1 MVPTTP
7 SSPDLDHEYLTV
19 DEAAAILR
27 VHPVTVRSMFKSGEL
42 PGFKAGREWRIS
54 KSALA
59 GWADARTVA

>member
-1 MVPTTP
+1 MATTP
-7 SSPDLDHEYLTV
+7 NPTPDLEHEYLNV

-54 KSALA
+54 RSALA